1 MDDHKRT
8 ILLKALKLLESN
20 DIRAELGTAYHEGY
34 QTALIMLPEIRLEE
48 ITNGNGHKKELQPAY
63 PGNWRDQ
70 DPNGE
75 DILYNAEGS
84 GTL

>member
-8 ILLKALKLLESN
+8 ILLKALELLKN
-20 DIRAELGTAYHEGY
+20 NNIRAELGTAYHEGY

-63 PGNWRDQ
+63 PSGWRDQ
-70 DPNGE
+70 NTDGE
-75 DILYNAEGS
+75 DILRNVTGS